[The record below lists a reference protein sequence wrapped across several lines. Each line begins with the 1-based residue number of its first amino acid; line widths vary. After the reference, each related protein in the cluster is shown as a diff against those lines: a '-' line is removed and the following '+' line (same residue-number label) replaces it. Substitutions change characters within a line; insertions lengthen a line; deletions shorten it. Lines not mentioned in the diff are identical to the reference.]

1 MTAEIITLHRVR
13 PAVRLVFSSV
23 QEPQIQL
30 DRHALCQ
37 LANATDLLNAAL
49 GEISDANRTLLRG
62 RSVPDGDPIV
72 TGETLELILRAG
84 MQAALFSG
92 ASNRD
97 RPIMQAMRDWLKTN
111 GSADHV

>member
-1 MTAEIITLHRVR
+1 MTAEIITLSRAR
-13 PAVRLVFSSV
+13 PVVRLVFSSTND
-23 QEPQIQL
+23 QSIQL

-62 RSVPDGDPIV
+62 RSIPDHDATM
-72 TGETLELILRAG
+72 TGETLELILRAA

-92 ASNRD
+92 ANNRD
-97 RPIMQAMRDWLKTN
+97 RPIMLAMREWLKTN

>member
-1 MTAEIITLHRVR
+1 MTAEIIMLPRVR
-13 PAVRLVFSSV
+13 PAVRLVFSAP
-23 QEPQIQL
+23 QEQRIEL

-62 RSVPDGDPIV
+62 RSMSDSDATM
-72 TGETLELILRAG
+72 TGETLELILRAA
-84 MQAALFSG
+84 MQMCLFSG